1 MSDDIT
7 LKDGNMYGGWRK
19 PVNIWMDLPGSIH
32 NDDVAEEIGMRGGTI
47 PGTIHLNLF
56 PPLLLKAFGQQWFE
70 KGSISMYYTYAT
82 MHLEETR
89 AVIGTSE
96 EGAKDVQVEAW
107 AEMKDGKKAA
117 TGTVSVGDA
126 KEPSYLQSQELKNA
140 ESGDLQILA
149 GLKAG
154 DKLPS
159 NDVLV
164 KQGEPD
170 KVLDTITDPLDWY
183 KSDSPW
189 GGPILY
195 PAAMYHALMLTPKFP
210 ENKKLDAVGFFGAT
224 EIRIIDGPIKVGVPY
239 EAKGEL
245 ICVGASPKTEYFWY
259 DSYLEEKESGKRVA
273 EMRKMTRFMKA
284 SSPLY
289 QVQEP

>member
-7 LKDGNMYGGWRK
+7 IKDGKMYGGWRK

-32 NDDVAEEIGMRGGTI
+32 NDGVAEKVGMRGGTI

-56 PPLLLKAFGQQWFE
+56 PPLLLKAFGQKWFE

-82 MHLEETR
+82 MHLEEVR
-89 AVIGTSE
+89 AVIGTAE
-96 EGAKDVQVEAW
+96 EGAKDVQVEASV
-107 AEMKDGKKAA
+107 EMKDGKKVAI
-117 TGTVSVGDA
+117 GTVSVGEV

-140 ESGDLQILA
+140 DPDDLKILS
-149 GLKAG
+149 GLKVG

-159 NDVLV
+159 NDVLI
-164 KQGEPD
+164 KPGETD
-170 KVLDTITDPLDWY
+170 KVLNTITDPLDWY
-183 KSDSPW
+183 KTDSPW

-195 PAAMYHALMLTPKFP
+195 PAGMYHALMLTPELPDEQRKG
-210 ENKKLDAVGFFGAT
+210 AVGFFGAT
-224 EIRIIDGPIKVGVPY
+224 EIRLVDGPIKVGVPY

-245 ICVGASPKTEYFWY
+245 ICVGASRKTEYFWY
-259 DSYLEEKESGKRVA
+259 ESYLEEKESGKRVA
-273 EMRKMTRFMKA
+273 EMRKLLRFMKA

-289 QVQEP
+289 QGG

>member
-7 LKDGNMYGGWRK
+7 VKDGKMYGGWRK

-32 NDDVAEEIGMRGGTI
+32 NDGVAEKVGMRGGTI

-82 MHLEETR
+82 MHLEEVR
-89 AVIGTSE
+89 AVIGKAE
-96 EGAKDVQVEAW
+96 EGAKDAQVEASV
-107 AEMKDGKKAA
+107 EMKDGKNVA
-117 TGTVSVGDA
+117 TGTVSVGDV

-140 ESGDLQILA
+140 EPEDLKILS
-149 GLKAG
+149 GLKVG

-159 NDVLV
+159 NDVLIE
-164 KQGEPD
+164 QGETD

-183 KSDSPW
+183 KTGSPW

-195 PAAMYHALMLTPKFP
+195 PAGMYHALMLTPELP
-210 ENKKLDAVGFFGAT
+210 EEQKKGAVGFFGAT
-224 EIRIIDGPIKVGVPY
+224 EIRLIDGPIKVGVPY

-245 ICVGASPKTEYFWY
+245 ICVGASSKTEYFWY

-273 EMRKMTRFMKA
+273 EMRKLTRFMKA

-289 QVQEP
+289 QAG

>member
-1 MSDDIT
+1 MSKDIT
-7 LKDGNMYGGWRK
+7 MKNGNMYGGWRK
-19 PVNIWMDLPGSIH
+19 PVNIWLDLPGSIH
-32 NDDVAEEIGMRGGTI
+32 NDDVAGKIGMRGGTI

-70 KGSISMYYTYAT
+70 KGSISIYYTYAT
-82 MHLEETR
+82 MHLEEVR

-96 EGAKDVQVEAW
+96 EGAKDEQVEAW
-107 AEMKDGKKAA
+107 VEMKDGKKVA
-117 TGTVSVGDA
+117 TGTVSVGDV

-140 ESGDLQILA
+140 ESGDLKILA
-149 GLKAG
+149 SLKAG

-159 NDVLV
+159 NDVLF
-164 KQGEPD
+164 KQDEPE
-170 KVLDTITDPLDWY
+170 KALDTITDPLDWY
-183 KSDSPW
+183 KADSPW

-224 EIRIIDGPIKVGVPY
+224 EIRLINGPIKVGVPY
-239 EAKGEL
+239 IAEGEL

-273 EMRKMTRFMKA
+273 EMRKLTRFMKA

-289 QVQEP
+289 QVG

>member
-7 LKDGNMYGGWRK
+7 VKDGSMYGGWRK
-19 PVNIWMDLPGSIH
+19 PVNIWMNLPGSIH
-32 NDDVAEEIGMRGGTI
+32 NDDVAEKVGMRGGTI

-56 PPLLLKAFGQQWFE
+56 PPLLLKAFGQRWFE
-70 KGSISMYYTYAT
+70 KGSVSMYYTYAT
-82 MHLEETR
+82 MHLEEVR
-89 AVIGTSE
+89 AVIGITE
-96 EGAKDVQVEAW
+96 EGTKDVQVEAW
-107 AEMKDGKKAA
+107 VEMKDGKKVA
-117 TGTVSVGDA
+117 TGTVSVGEV
-126 KEPSYLQSQELKNA
+126 KEPSYLQSQEFKNA
-140 ESGDLQILA
+140 EPDELKILS

-159 NDVLV
+159 NDVLI
-164 KQGEPD
+164 KPGDSD

-183 KSDSPW
+183 KTESPW

-195 PAAMYHALMLTPKFP
+195 PAGMYHALMLTPRLP
-210 ENKKLDAVGFFGAT
+210 DNKKVEAVGFFGAT
-224 EIRIIDGPIKVGVPY
+224 EIRLVDGPIKVGVPY
-239 EAKGEL
+239 VAKGEL

-273 EMRKMTRFMKA
+273 EMRKLTRFMKA

-289 QVQEP
+289 QDA